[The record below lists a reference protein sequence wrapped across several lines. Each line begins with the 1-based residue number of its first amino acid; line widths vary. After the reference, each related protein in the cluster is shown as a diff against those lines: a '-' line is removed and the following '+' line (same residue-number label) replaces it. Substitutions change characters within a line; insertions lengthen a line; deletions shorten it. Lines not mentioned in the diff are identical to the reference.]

1 VFSSDVLKPLDIV
14 HCRQENS
21 MSIRILEIN
30 PVRLAEYDRIPSRF
44 LVRSVLEVELVD
56 GGLGGMTLRE
66 VPVERPY
73 VKDYDAYGELP
84 SDWPRKFD
92 VRNWGFFLAVEG
104 REPVG
109 AAAVAFDTTGV
120 FILEA
125 RRDLAVLWDIRVR
138 PEARGAGI
146 PLFRHAAEWSRKR
159 GCTQMKI
166 ETQNVNVPAC
176 RFYQKMGA
184 CLGEIRRFGYAAV
197 PAVAHEVMLCWY
209 LDLIPDPAR
218 EV

>member
-1 VFSSDVLKPLDIV
+1 
-14 HCRQENS
+14 

-30 PVRLAEYDRIPSRF
+30 PVQLAEYGRIPSRF
-44 LVRSVLEVELVD
+44 LVHSILEVDLVGD
-56 GGLGGMTLRE
+56 GLGGMILRE
-66 VPVERPY
+66 VQVEQPY

-84 SDWPRKFD
+84 TDWPLKFD
-92 VRNWGFFLAVEG
+92 VRKWGLFLAMDG

-109 AAAVAFDTTGV
+109 AAAVAVDTTGV
-120 FILEA
+120 FMLEG
-125 RRDLAVLWDIRVR
+125 RNDLAVLWDIRVH
-138 PEARGAGI
+138 PKARGVGI
-146 PLFRHAAEWSRKR
+146 SLFRYAAKWSRKQ
-159 GCTQMKI
+159 GCNQMKI

-176 RFYQKMGA
+176 RFYHKMGA

-209 LDLIPDPAR
+209 LDLSPVPAW